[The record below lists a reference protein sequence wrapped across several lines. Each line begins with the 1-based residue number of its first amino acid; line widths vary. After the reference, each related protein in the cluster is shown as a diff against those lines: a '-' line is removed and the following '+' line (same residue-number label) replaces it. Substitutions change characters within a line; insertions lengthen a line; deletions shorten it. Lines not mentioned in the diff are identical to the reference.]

1 MIDDPP
7 LQLQPYQR
15 AILNG
20 FLQSGD
26 FHILSHSTP
35 RHGKTL
41 EMLRISRETLLADK
55 SVLCS
60 SRISNT
66 HLRIAGLI
74 QDEKG
79 YLHLSPADFI
89 RGARAEILIIDEA
102 PFPLDSLPKP
112 STLQPIQSSI
122 HHVHRR

>member
-1 MIDDPP
+1 MTP
-7 LQLQPYQR
+7 LNLQPYQR

-20 FLQSGD
+20 FLRPGD
-26 FHILSHSTP
+26 FHVLSHSIP

-41 EMLRISRETLLADK
+41 EMLRVSREALLADK

-79 YLHLSPADFI
+79 YLHLSPAGLI
-89 RGARAEILIIDEA
+89 RGTRAEILIIDEV
-102 PFPLDSLPKP
+102 PFPLDSIPKP

-122 HHVHRR
+122 HHDL